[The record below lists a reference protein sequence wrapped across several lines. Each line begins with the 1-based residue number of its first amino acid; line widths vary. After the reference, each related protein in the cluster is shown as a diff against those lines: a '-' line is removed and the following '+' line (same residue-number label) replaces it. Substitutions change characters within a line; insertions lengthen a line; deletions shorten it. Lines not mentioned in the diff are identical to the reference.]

1 METKINAIHF
11 DISEKLT
18 SFINKKIDKLT
29 RRYPNVMS
37 AEVSLRVVKPETALN
52 KEAIVSLMVPQEPDQ
67 VATKTADTFEEAIDL
82 CMEALD
88 RQLEKVK
95 IKNNSFKSAK
105 TSIEILLK
113 REYNRTTLIVST
125 GIGGKIWG
133 SKQKYG

>member
-18 SFINKKIDKLT
+18 SFINKKIEKLT

-95 IKNNSFKSAK
+95 NKK
-105 TSIEILLK
+105 
-113 REYNRTTLIVST
+113 
-125 GIGGKIWG
+125 
-133 SKQKYG
+133 

>member
-82 CMEALD
+82 CME
-88 RQLEKVK
+88 
-95 IKNNSFKSAK
+95 
-105 TSIEILLK
+105 
-113 REYNRTTLIVST
+113 
-125 GIGGKIWG
+125 
-133 SKQKYG
+133 

>member
-52 KEAIVSLMVPQEPDQ
+52 KEAIVSLMVPQDPDQ

-95 IKNNSFKSAK
+95 NKK
-105 TSIEILLK
+105 
-113 REYNRTTLIVST
+113 
-125 GIGGKIWG
+125 
-133 SKQKYG
+133 

>member
-52 KEAIVSLMVPQEPDQ
+52 KEAIVSLIVPQEPDQ

-88 RQLEKVK
+88 RQLEK
-95 IKNNSFKSAK
+95 
-105 TSIEILLK
+105 EIG
-113 REYNRTTLIVST
+113 RAHV
-125 GIGGKIWG
+125 
-133 SKQKYG
+133 

>member
-11 DISEKLT
+11 DINEKLT

-95 IKNNSFKSAK
+95 NKK
-105 TSIEILLK
+105 
-113 REYNRTTLIVST
+113 
-125 GIGGKIWG
+125 
-133 SKQKYG
+133 

>member
-52 KEAIVSLMVPQEPDQ
+52 KEAIVSLIVPQEPDQ

-82 CMEALD
+82 CM
-88 RQLEKVK
+88 
-95 IKNNSFKSAK
+95 
-105 TSIEILLK
+105 
-113 REYNRTTLIVST
+113 
-125 GIGGKIWG
+125 
-133 SKQKYG
+133 

>member
-1 METKINAIHF
+1 METKIYAIHF

-95 IKNNSFKSAK
+95 NKK
-105 TSIEILLK
+105 
-113 REYNRTTLIVST
+113 
-125 GIGGKIWG
+125 
-133 SKQKYG
+133 